1 MENGNPRQP
10 TGGAHDGA
18 AGGPLPVRSREVL
31 FATAVVAAAV
41 LVAHLLHARLPVAS
55 LALVFVCAVLVV
67 AVRTRASVALYAALI
82 SSFVYIYLFTEPRF
96 TLRIGSPNDV
106 AAVVTFLLAAMVVGQ
121 LAGRQR
127 AQLVALEVAAA
138 QAAERARLV
147 ASLEAARVESETER
161 LRNALLSSVSHDL
174 RSPLASVIGA
184 ASSLAAYGDSMSA
197 ADRRELLESI
207 RTEGERLDGYIQ
219 NLLDMTRLG
228 TGPLELQRDWYALDE
243 ILAAA
248 SGRLHQLHPAA
259 EVIHRIEPGLPLLSV
274 HAALVEQAIFNVLEN
289 AAEFS
294 PKDEPIVVTARRVG
308 NALELDIADS
318 GPGIP
323 EDERHRIFDR
333 FFSAARGDRGR
344 GGTGLGLTIVR
355 GMIGAH
361 GGRVEALPGPGGR
374 GTVIRITIPLVE
386 PPAAAAEDEP

>member
-1 MENGNPRQP
+1 VARDERSEEGEPE
-10 TGGAHDGA
+10 
-18 AGGPLPVRSREVL
+18 AGRPPALRPSELL
-31 FATAVVAAAV
+31 FATAVVAGAA
-41 LVAHLLHARLPVAS
+41 LVASQLHWLLPVAS
-55 LALVFVCAVLVV
+55 LALVFVCGVLLV
-67 AVRTRASVALYAALI
+67 AVRTRTSVALYAALA
-82 SSFVYIYLFTEPRF
+82 SSLAYIFLFTEPRF
-96 TLRIGSPNDV
+96 TLRIASPNDV
-106 AAVVTFLLAAMVVGQ
+106 AAVATFVLAALVVGQ

-127 AQLVALEVAAA
+127 AQVVALERAAE
-138 QAAERARLV
+138 QAGERARLL

-197 ADRRELLESI
+197 DDRRELLESI
-207 RTEGERLDGYIQ
+207 RTEGERLDRYIQ

-228 TGPLELQRDWYALDE
+228 SGPLELQRDWYALDE

-248 SGRLHQLHPAA
+248 SGRLHQSYPAT
-259 EVIHRIEPGLPLLSV
+259 EVIHRLEPNLPLLSV

-294 PKDEPIVVTARRVG
+294 PPNAPIVVTARRAG
-308 NALELDIADS
+308 DALELDITDR

-323 EDERHRIFDR
+323 EEERRRIFEK
-333 FFSAARGDRGR
+333 FFSVARGDRGR
-344 GGTGLGLTIVR
+344 RGTGLGLTIVR

-361 GGRVEALPGPGGR
+361 GGFVSASAGEDGVGTTIRLRLPLLEA
-374 GTVIRITIPLVE
+374 
-386 PPAAAAEDEP
+386 PPTLGEDET